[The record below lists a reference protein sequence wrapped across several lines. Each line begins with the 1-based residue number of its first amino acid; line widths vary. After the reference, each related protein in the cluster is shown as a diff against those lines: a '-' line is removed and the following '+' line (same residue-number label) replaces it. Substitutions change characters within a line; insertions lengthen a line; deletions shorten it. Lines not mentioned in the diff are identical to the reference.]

1 MDVARPL
8 TVLVPSLDGPVLE
21 ALARTSRPVTGREA
35 HRLAGAGSESG
46 VRLVLARLVEHGLVN
61 ATQAGKATLY
71 VANREHIAWP
81 LVEGLVNLRREL
93 FARMGKLIAA
103 WSSPP
108 ATVTVFGS
116 AARGDGGLDSD
127 IDVLVVRPAG
137 GDEVWEEQLDGLREH
152 VASWTGNPCQVYE
165 LTEQEFVQ
173 HVEAREPIV
182 DEWRRD
188 AVVVFGVPL
197 TALVERGAARWS
209 RRDGRGRA
217 RAQGVI
223 GGPESDVEGGGTRL
237 SGGQR

>member
-1 MDVARPL
+1 
-8 TVLVPSLDGPVLE
+8 
-21 ALARTSRPVTGREA
+21 
-35 HRLAGAGSESG
+35 
-46 VRLVLARLVEHGLVN
+46 
-61 ATQAGKATLY
+61 
-71 VANREHIAWP
+71 
-81 LVEGLVNLRREL
+81 
-93 FARMGKLIAA
+93 MGKLIAA

-116 AARGDGGLDSD
+116 AARGDGGLHSD

-188 AVVVFGVPL
+188 AVVVTKDGRPVAALVDAKLFERIRRVQQRFDALADRLASSYAGVPEAEGL
-197 TALVERGAARWS
+197 AEIGAAVRAA
-209 RRDGRGRA
+209 RGKR
-217 RAQGVI
+217 G
-223 GGPESDVEGGGTRL
+223 
-237 SGGQR
+237 

>member
-8 TVLVPSLDGPVLE
+8 TVLVPSLEGPVLE

-197 TALVERGAARWS
+197 TALVERGAA
-209 RRDGRGRA
+209 
-217 RAQGVI
+217 
-223 GGPESDVEGGGTRL
+223 
-237 SGGQR
+237 

>member
-1 MDVARPL
+1 MLATAHTKWNP
-8 TVLVPSLDGPVLE
+8 TTHTETGPNNGGG
-21 ALARTSRPVTGREA
+21 P
-35 HRLAGAGSESG
+35 
-46 VRLVLARLVEHGLVN
+46 N

-197 TALVERGAARWS
+197 TALVERGAA
-209 RRDGRGRA
+209 
-217 RAQGVI
+217 
-223 GGPESDVEGGGTRL
+223 
-237 SGGQR
+237 

>member
-127 IDVLVVRPAG
+127 IDVLVVG
-137 GDEVWEEQLDGLREH
+137 GADRADVYEAADRAQARLGMEVNPVVRSAEQWDNAADGLAAQIKAAAYTVVLDR
-152 VASWTGNPCQVYE
+152 
-165 LTEQEFVQ
+165 
-173 HVEAREPIV
+173 REP
-182 DEWRRD
+182 
-188 AVVVFGVPL
+188 G
-197 TALVERGAARWS
+197 GA
-209 RRDGRGRA
+209 
-217 RAQGVI
+217 
-223 GGPESDVEGGGTRL
+223 
-237 SGGQR
+237 

>member
-165 LTEQEFVQ
+165 L
-173 HVEAREPIV
+173 HRA
-182 DEWRRD
+182 
-188 AVVVFGVPL
+188 GVRP
-197 TALVERGAARWS
+197 ACRSSRADRGRVAAR
-209 RRDGRGRA
+209 RRRRVWGAVDGVGRA
-217 RAQGVI
+217 RCCVMVAKGRTRPSARSGRDRWPRI
-223 GGPESDVEGGGTRL
+223 GCGGR
-237 SGGQR
+237 RH

>member
-108 ATVTVFGS
+108 ATVTVLPTPWLARSCNRQSQLGSVDHPTGRYGGPYHGQGQFHGSRTGSGPVLPVLSGHKYRQS
-116 AARGDGGLDSD
+116 AAGQFPGRSA
-127 IDVLVVRPAG
+127 VRPRKGQLARKRDRRRRTLAPIPQSAG
-137 GDEVWEEQLDGLREH
+137 LPRNRH
-152 VASWTGNPCQVYE
+152 K
-165 LTEQEFVQ
+165 
-173 HVEAREPIV
+173 
-182 DEWRRD
+182 
-188 AVVVFGVPL
+188 
-197 TALVERGAARWS
+197 
-209 RRDGRGRA
+209 
-217 RAQGVI
+217 
-223 GGPESDVEGGGTRL
+223 
-237 SGGQR
+237 